1 MNLDWG
7 TVAYITEACILQEH
21 IIVNFILF
29 QLIYLILSKIITGHF
44 SYTKYTLLLQL
55 HVA

>member
-7 TVAYITEACILQEH
+7 TVAYITEAYILQEH